1 MMALLTILQSY
12 IEQHLMFVRC
22 DARVGENFSL
32 LNILRCR
39 PVPFKNKYL
48 LILPLFDHIKRKFDS
63 TIAPKFSFAL
73 ITPISLNIIDDFCE
87 GDCKGP
93 KSLDH
98 AGVSIPTSFV
108 EPLKQKGVERVHH

>member
-1 MMALLTILQSY
+1 MMALFTILQSY

-22 DARVGENFSL
+22 DARVCENFSF

-39 PVPFKNKYL
+39 PVAFENKYL
-48 LILPLFDHIKRKFDS
+48 LILPLFNNIKRQFDS
-63 TIAPKFSFAL
+63 TKATKFSFAL
-73 ITPISLNIIDDFCE
+73 IASISLNIIDDFCE

-98 AGVSIPTSFV
+98 AGVSIPTSFI
-108 EPLKQKGVERVHH
+108 EPLKQK